1 MKKINLGLLIN
12 SKGFFPTLF
21 LILINF
27 LIIGVIIYGVF
38 YVNNLRLEL
47 DNLNLRLE
55 ETKQL
60 ALLVK
65 NNKDLLEDKVST
77 FNEALDQ
84 LIPSQESYFQII
96 SALERLS
103 INTGLKLDDY
113 TINIQDT
120 TSEKISFSMI
130 TEGTVSQI
138 QNFFKTYN
146 FASGRLI
153 ISEKMTLTQNDQN
166 QSLSFDLS
174 MFNAAYDIGQVTD
187 IPAVKEEDVKMMEE
201 VISQL

>member
-187 IPAVKEEDVKMMEE
+187 IPAIKEEDVKMMEE

>member
-1 MKKINLGLLIN
+1 M
-12 SKGFFPTLF
+12 
-21 LILINF
+21 
-27 LIIGVIIYGVF
+27 
-38 YVNNLRLEL
+38 
-47 DNLNLRLE
+47 
-55 ETKQL
+55 
-60 ALLVK
+60 
-65 NNKDLLEDKVST
+65 EDKVST